1 MRVPTTLDETING
14 QFVSTVSSVVADTLN
29 DKIAEAEQNLG
40 AAQNNSVA
48 QLSRAV
54 DFGFRCALEGKRV
67 GYLHRGGP
75 PEGAIGERPA

>member
-1 MRVPTTLDETING
+1 MRAPTTLDETING

-54 DFGFRCALEGKRV
+54 DFGFRCALR
-67 GYLHRGGP
+67 R
-75 PEGAIGERPA
+75 